1 MKKIFLSL
9 LLVGSLLTSCDM
21 DKTPYGSLDDS
32 SAIQSMNDVRRFR
45 NGIYSSLRSLNTGG
59 FVAYPEI
66 QMDMFHGVVDNGN
79 RVGLFSNGN
88 ILSNDGDIE
97 SIWLGLYTRI
107 NSANYL
113 IEKVEAMKGSAELT
127 EAEQVEL
134 ARYEGE
140 AKFARAFYYYWL
152 FDHFCES
159 YTAEKATAAAKGL
172 PLVTVYNPTGDSS
185 QYPGRSTMNETFE
198 LIENDLTDAYNAIVA
213 YETTDASNVVPEA
226 PYASSY
232 AVMALQARV
241 ALLKGD
247 NATALTK
254 AEAVIDSRVY
264 TLATPD
270 NYLSMWTDDTSS
282 EIIYRPVMTA
292 SELGSS
298 TGNVFLSTNGDMA
311 DYIPTF
317 DMLALYDEGDVRFD
331 AFFAP
336 WLLNVEGASCAAYVF
351 VKYPGNEALL
361 TGATPNYMNMP
372 KVFRLSEM
380 YLIAAEAA
388 LATNE
393 TKANQYL
400 NDLRAQRI
408 VGYEAGSYTG
418 VTLRDQIRSERLKE
432 LIGEGF
438 RMSDLR
444 RWGLGFARNPEHPE
458 NPAIESIVVAA
469 GAALSYQAGD
479 HRFVWP
485 IPTAELESN
494 PQMAGQQNPGY

>member
-21 DKTPYGSLDDS
+21 DKTPYGALDDT
-32 SAIQSMNDVRRFR
+32 SAIQTMNDVRRFR

-59 FVAYPEI
+59 YVTYSEI
-66 QMDMFHGVVDNGN
+66 QMDMFHGLVANGN
-79 RVGLFSNGN
+79 RVGMFSTGN
-88 ILSNDGDIE
+88 ILSSDSDIE

-107 NSANYL
+107 NSANYI
-113 IEKVEAMKGSAELT
+113 IEKIEGLKDSDAFT

-152 FDHFCES
+152 FDHFCEA
-159 YTAEKATAAAKGL
+159 YTAEKADAAAKGL
-172 PLVTVYNPTGDSS
+172 PLVTVYNPTGDVSA
-185 QYPGRSTMNETFE
+185 YPSRGTMNETFA
-198 LIENDLTDAYNAIVA
+198 LIESDLEAAYAAIKA
-213 YETTDASNVVPEA
+213 YEATDASCVAPEA

-247 NATALTK
+247 NATALSK
-254 AEAVIDSRVY
+254 AETIIGSNVY
-264 TLATPD
+264 TLATPSD
-270 NYLSMWTDDTSS
+270 YAAMWTDDTSS
-282 EIIYRPVMTA
+282 EIIYRPFMSA

-298 TGNVFLSTNGDMA
+298 TGSSFLAYTKDMA

-317 DMLALYDEGDVRFD
+317 DMLMLYDSGDVRFD
-331 AFFAP
+331 AFFDA
-336 WLLNVEGASCAAYVF
+336 WQLSVEGQKFGAYVF
-351 VKYPGNEALL
+351 VKYPGNNALL
-361 TGATPNYMNMP
+361 TGAQPNYMNMP
-372 KVFRLSEM
+372 KVFRLSEI

-388 LATNE
+388 LSIDEA
-393 TKANQYL
+393 KANRYL

-408 VGYEAGSYTG
+408 VGYTAGTYSG
-418 VTLRDQIRSERLKE
+418 VVLRDQIRAERLKE
-432 LIGEGF
+432 LMGEGF

-444 RWGLGFARNPEHPE
+444 RWNLGFSRNPNHPE
-458 NPAIESIVVAA
+458 QPIIESYLVVEGA
-469 GAALSYQAGD
+469 GLSYEAGD

-485 IPTAELESN
+485 IPSAELENN

>member
-21 DKTPYGSLDDS
+21 DKTPYGSLDDTT
-32 SAIQSMNDVRRFR
+32 AIQSMNDVRRFR

-59 FVAYPEI
+59 YVTYPEI

-79 RVGLFSNGN
+79 RVGLFANGN
-88 ILSNDGDIE
+88 ILSNDSDIE

-107 NSANYL
+107 NSANYI
-113 IEKVEAMKGSAELT
+113 IEKIEGMKDSDAFT

-152 FDHFCES
+152 FDHFCEA
-159 YTAEKATAAAKGL
+159 YTAEKATTAAKGL
-172 PLVTVYNPTGDSS
+172 PIVTVYNPTGDTS
-185 QYPGRSTMNETFE
+185 QYPSRSTMAETFE
-198 LIENDLTDAYNAIVA
+198 LIENDLTDAYNALVA
-213 YETTDASNVVPEA
+213 YEATDASCVAPEA

-247 NATALTK
+247 NTTALSK
-254 AEAVIDSRVY
+254 AATVIESNVY
-264 TLATPD
+264 TLADTD
-270 NYLSMWTDDTSS
+270 SYAAMWSDDTSD
-282 EIIYRPVMTA
+282 EIIYRPFMSA
-292 SELGSS
+292 SELSSSIGSAY
-298 TGNVFLSTNGDMA
+298 LSTNGDMA

-317 DMLALYDEGDVRFD
+317 DMLAMYEDGDIRFD
-331 AFFAP
+331 AFFTP
-336 WLLNVEGASCAAYVF
+336 WMLSVEGAQCAAYVF
-351 VKYPGNEALL
+351 VKFPGNDALR
-361 TGATPNYMNMP
+361 TSSTPNYMNMP

-388 LATNE
+388 LTIDESKSN
-393 TKANQYL
+393 KYL
-400 NDLRAQRI
+400 NELRTKRI
-408 VGYEAGSYTG
+408 IGYEAGNYSG
-418 VTLRDQIRSERLKE
+418 VTLRDQIRGERLKE

-438 RMSDLR
+438 RISDLR

-458 NPAIESIVVAA
+458 NPAIESIIVKA
-469 GAALSYQAGD
+469 GAALSYSAGD

-485 IPTAELESN
+485 IPTAELENN

>member
-21 DKTPYGSLDDS
+21 DKTPYGALDDT
-32 SAIQSMNDVRRFR
+32 SAIQTMNDVRRFR

-66 QMDMFHGVVDNGN
+66 QMDMFHGVVANGN
-79 RVGLFSNGN
+79 RVGMFSTGN
-88 ILSNDGDIE
+88 ILSNDSDIE

-107 NSANYL
+107 NSANYI
-113 IEKVEAMKGSAELT
+113 IEKIEGMKGSDAFT

-134 ARYEGE
+134 VRYEGE

-152 FDHFCES
+152 FDHFCEA
-159 YTAEKATAAAKGL
+159 YTAEKATAPAKGL
-172 PLVTVYNPTGDSS
+172 PLVTVYNPTGDVGS
-185 QYPGRSTMNETFE
+185 YPSRSTMAETFA
-198 LIENDLTDAYNAIVA
+198 LIESDLTDAYDAIKE
-213 YETTDASNVVPEA
+213 YEATDASCVAPEA

-254 AEAVIDSRVY
+254 AETIIGSGVY
-264 TLATPD
+264 TLATPSA
-270 NYLSMWTDDTSS
+270 YTAMWSDDTSA
-282 EIIYRPVMTA
+282 EIIYRPFMSA

-298 TGNVFLSTNGDMA
+298 TGIAFLSTTKDMA

-317 DMLALYDEGDVRFD
+317 DMLMLYDNGDVRFN
-331 AFFAP
+331 AFFSP
-336 WLLNVEGASCAAYVF
+336 WQLSVEGSKIGAYVF
-351 VKYPGNEALL
+351 VKYPGNNDLL
-361 TGATPNYMNMP
+361 TGSTPNYMNMP

-388 LATNE
+388 LTIDE
-393 TKANQYL
+393 TKANKYL

-408 VGYEAGSYTG
+408 VGYEAGTYTG
-418 VTLRDQIRSERLKE
+418 VVLRDQVRNERLKE

-444 RWGLGFARNPEHPE
+444 RWGLGFARNPKHPE
-458 NPAIESIVVAA
+458 NEAIESILVVEGA
-469 GAALSYQAGD
+469 GLSYEAGD

-485 IPTAELESN
+485 IPSAELENN